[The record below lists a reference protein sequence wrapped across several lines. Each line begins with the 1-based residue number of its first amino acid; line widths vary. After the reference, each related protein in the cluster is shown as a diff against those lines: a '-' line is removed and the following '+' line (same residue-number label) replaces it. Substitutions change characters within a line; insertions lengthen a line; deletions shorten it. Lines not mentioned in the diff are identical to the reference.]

1 MPIRLDVVA
10 VDRTVYSDDVDMV
23 IAPGIEGEMGI
34 LPRHAPLMTAL
45 NFGILVVKKTG
56 EPDEQIAI
64 GGGFMEVRPDRVTVL
79 ADSAD
84 RAEEVDIAQADEARR
99 KAAASLEQGL
109 DTVDEE
115 RALAALKRAKL
126 QLKLAERQGGRSR
139 RPSPS
144 AG

>member
-34 LPRHAPLMTAL
+34 LPKHAPLMTGL
-45 NFGILVVKKTG
+45 NFGILIVKKAG
-56 EPDEQIAI
+56 EPDRQIAI
-64 GGGFMEVRPDRVTVL
+64 GGGFMEVRPDKVTVL

-84 RAEEVDIAQADEARR
+84 HADEIDIAQADEARKR
-99 KAAASLEQGL
+99 AQDSIERGLEP
-109 DTVDEE
+109 VDEE

-139 RPSPS
+139 RPMPT
-144 AG
+144 A